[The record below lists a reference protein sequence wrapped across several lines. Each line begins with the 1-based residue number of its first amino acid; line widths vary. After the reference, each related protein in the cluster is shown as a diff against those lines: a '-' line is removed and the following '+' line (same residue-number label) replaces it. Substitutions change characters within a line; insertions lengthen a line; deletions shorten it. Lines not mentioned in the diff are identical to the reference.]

1 MKLKCLI
8 IDDEPLAHEIVTD
21 YAQGIPFLEISKHC
35 YLATEALIVLQEE
48 PIDLIF
54 LDISMP
60 KIKGLDFL
68 RTLKAPPII
77 IITTAYKEYALEGY
91 ELDVCD
97 YLLKPFRF
105 DRFVKAVNRAYEQ
118 HQHRNTGSKSEVSVT
133 EKITSAHLLIK
144 SDKRYIQLA
153 HEDIYYLESY
163 GNFVKVWKHDE
174 YHLTA
179 RTLSSFE
186 EELPSAVF
194 FRIHKSYIINRL
206 RLDYWEGN
214 QVRLKNGQVLPIGKN
229 QRQAFKAFI
238 MGNDL

>member
-8 IDDEPLAHEIVTD
+8 IDDEPLAHEIITD
-21 YAQGIPFLEISKHC
+21 YAQGIPFLEINKHC

-48 PIDLIF
+48 QIDLIF
-54 LDISMP
+54 LDINMP

-68 RTLKAPPII
+68 RTLKTPPIV

-105 DRFVKAVNRAYEQ
+105 DRFVKAVNKAYEQ
-118 HQHRNTGSKSEVSVT
+118 FKHKNTGSKLEAVVE
-133 EKITSAHLLIK
+133 EKTISAHLLIK

-163 GNFVKVWKHDE
+163 GNFVKVWKNDE

-179 RTLSSFE
+179 RTLTSFE
-186 EELPSAVF
+186 EELPSGNF
-194 FRIHKSYIINRL
+194 FRIHKSYIINR
-206 RLDYWEGN
+206 RQLDYWEGN
-214 QVRLKNGQVLPIGKN
+214 QVRLKNGQILPIGKN

-238 MGNDL
+238 MG

>member
-1 MKLKCLI
+1 MQLKCLI
-8 IDDEPLAHEIVTD
+8 IDDEPLAHEIITD
-21 YAQGIPFLEISKHC
+21 YASGIPFLEISKHC
-35 YLATEALIVLQEE
+35 YLATEALLILQET

-54 LDISMP
+54 LDINMP

-68 RTLKAPPII
+68 RTLKAPPIV

-105 DRFVKAVNRAYEQ
+105 DRFVKAVNKAYALYQ
-118 HQHRNTGSKSEVSVT
+118 QKTITSKSEAPVAAEAT
-133 EKITSAHLLIK
+133 AAHLLIK

-186 EELPSAVF
+186 EELPPRYF
-194 FRIHKSYIINRL
+194 FRIHKSYIINRMK
-206 RLDYWEGN
+206 LDYWEGN
-214 QVRLKNGQVLPIGKN
+214 QVRLKNGQTLPIGKN

-238 MGNDL
+238 MSNNL